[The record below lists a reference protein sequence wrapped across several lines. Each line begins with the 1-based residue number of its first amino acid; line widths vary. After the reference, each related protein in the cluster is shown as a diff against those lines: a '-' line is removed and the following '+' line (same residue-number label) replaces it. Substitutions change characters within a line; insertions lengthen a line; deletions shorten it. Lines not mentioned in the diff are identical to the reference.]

1 MNTAQFSVRYSKQD
15 VYEDHII
22 SENCVERRN
31 LPGGPA
37 PSAVTKAVD
46 EGHAWLQE
54 IKSRY
59 KQA

>member
-1 MNTAQFSVRYSKQD
+1 MNTASFRKYLQQD
-15 VYEDHII
+15 VYEAI
-22 SENCVERRN
+22 SLKNCVERRN
-31 LPGGPA
+31 LPGPA